1 MENKFQL
8 TRQENI
14 FLAKRNIIDSIYRES
29 RLEGIALTFP
39 ETAEIYEGRNVAGL
53 TVDEV
58 VKVNNLKHAW
68 NFILDTADYPIDI
81 RYIRQLNQIIGGN
94 IVPLAGELRS
104 SDVTIGGT
112 NWRPE
117 IPDYDSVERNIE
129 NIMDSTESETDKA
142 ISLMLYL
149 MRGQLFYDGNKRV
162 AQLAANQVMIQN
174 GAGII
179 SIPIER
185 QKEFLSMLVQF
196 YETNRM
202 ERLKK
207 FIYETSVAGLVLP
220 KRAPQEAVS
229 EEEFYR

>member
-81 RYIRQLNQIIGGN
+81 RYIRLLEGILFLWQ
-94 IVPLAGELRS
+94 
-104 SDVTIGGT
+104 
-112 NWRPE
+112 
-117 IPDYDSVERNIE
+117 E
-129 NIMDSTESETDKA
+129 NS
-142 ISLMLYL
+142 
-149 MRGQLFYDGNKRV
+149 GH
-162 AQLAANQVMIQN
+162 
-174 GAGII
+174 
-179 SIPIER
+179 
-185 QKEFLSMLVQF
+185 
-196 YETNRM
+196 RM
-202 ERLKK
+202 
-207 FIYETSVAGLVLP
+207 
-220 KRAPQEAVS
+220 
-229 EEEFYR
+229 